1 MPDYLPKFT
10 GGLSHPTRTAGAGG
24 VTGGQIVTAA
34 GLPTGAGALD
44 WVGIASQDAAAGQL
58 FVAYGGAVQYP
69 TAAGPIAQGAR
80 VKCAAGGQVTTW
92 VSGTDVP
99 DALVGTA
106 LEAASGAGVQ
116 FPVKFTR

>member
-1 MPDYLPKFT
+1 VPDYLPKFT

-34 GLPTGAGALD
+34 GLPAGAGALD

-58 FVAYGGAVQYP
+58 FVAYSGAVQYP

>member
-34 GLPTGAGALD
+34 GLPAGAGALD

-58 FVAYGGAVQYP
+58 FVAYSGAIQYP

-92 VSGTDVP
+92 VSGTDAP